1 MDKTTVLK
9 AFNTLFFT
17 FLNDVISIFPENEQ
31 LTVAKTSFE
40 TIKKMNVTAI
50 IKAWNHFVF
59 LPYQA
64 QIEAGDISFFIDKDY
79 GNDITH
85 LSNSDDIM
93 QTIDKFRDPIRQM
106 SEENKSHSMN
116 YIKKLSQLSQMYS
129 KF

>member
-17 FLNDVISIFPENEQ
+17 FLDDVISIFPENEQ

-40 TIKKMNVTAI
+40 TIKKMNVTAM

-64 QIEAGDISFFIDKDY
+64 QIEASDISFFIDKDY

-116 YIKKLSQLSQMYS
+116 YMKKLSQLSQMYS